1 MRILAIVAACAALHA
16 FAESPGDFASGATL
30 TPTGPDALQ
39 RFALPFEAYRDGR
52 RDLADVRVFN
62 AKGEP
67 VPIAVAA
74 EPERTKEAPRTVVL
88 PQFAVST
95 LAAPQGSRGGSEV
108 TVRTSDGTLVQI
120 RGRGAA
126 SGKTVVPAAY
136 LLDAS
141 KLEEPL
147 QALVFAWDAAPGTQ
161 VVRVTIEASEDLQ
174 AWRHV
179 GSASLVRLE
188 SEGRVLE
195 QPRATFSATKAK
207 YYRVTWS
214 PAAFTLRGV
223 QGELEPVVKKAPRS
237 ILTLKAAK
245 GEHPGEFVYD
255 LGARLPIE
263 AVRIVPGEGNSVAT
277 FAILA
282 RTGTGSEWT
291 PVASSV
297 FYRLVRDGN
306 EVQSGPLE
314 IAPHTARE
322 WMARTDPQAGG
333 VGGVAP
339 RIEAQWRDA
348 EVVFVARGDP
358 PFRLAFGDPEAKSG
372 WTPVSTLMPG
382 YKRGDEMKLAEAKLG
397 LVESGAVRGSNW
409 PAWAAEMGPR
419 KLTLW
424 AILFAAVAVLGFM
437 AWRLSRQ
444 MR

>member
-1 MRILAIVAACAALHA
+1 MRMLAIAAACAVLHA
-16 FAESPGDFASGATL
+16 FADAPGDYASGAPL

-39 RFALPFEAYRDGR
+39 RFALPFEAYRDAR

-74 EPERTKEAPRTVVL
+74 EPETAKEVARTVAL

-95 LAAPQGSRGGSEV
+95 LAASQGARGGAEV

-120 RGRGAA
+120 RGKGTA
-126 SGKTVVPAAY
+126 GKTVVPAAY

-147 QALVFAWDAAPGTQ
+147 QALVFAWNAAPGTQ
-161 VVRVTIEASEDLQ
+161 VVRVSIEASEDLQ
-174 AWRHV
+174 NWRRV

-188 SEGRVLE
+188 SDGRVLE
-195 QPRATFSATKAK
+195 QPRAAFAATKSK
-207 YYRVTWS
+207 YYRVTWT
-214 PAAFTLRGV
+214 PGIFDLRGV
-223 QGELEPVVKKAPRS
+223 QGELEPAVKKAPRS
-237 ILTLKAAK
+237 ILTVKAAN
-245 GEHPGEFVYD
+245 GERPGEFVYD
-255 LGARLPIE
+255 LGARLPID
-263 AVRIVPGEGNSVAT
+263 AVRIVPGERNSVAT
-277 FAILA
+277 FAIHA
-282 RTGTGSEWT
+282 RTGAGSEWT
-291 PVASSV
+291 PVATSV

-314 IAPHTARE
+314 IAPRTARE

-358 PFRLAFGDPEAKSG
+358 PFRLAFGNPDAKSA
-372 WTPVSTLMPG
+372 WTPVSTLVPG
-382 YKRGDEMKLAEAKLG
+382 YKRGDEMKIAEARLG
-397 LVESGAVRGSNW
+397 AIESGAVRGSNW
-409 PAWAAEMGPR
+409 PAWAAELGPR

-424 AILFAAVAVLGFM
+424 AILLAAVAVLGFM